1 MKIEIKDA
9 KVELEAEA
17 GKYHLLVNGA
27 TVPIPREVGI
37 ALVFGE
43 TKPLLLLPPP
53 GTTAERKVTK
63 KKGCQTAAAKRK
75 LSASL
80 KKWHAKKRAETRKA
94 ERTAEAKKPGV
105 NKAQVRKPTNH
116 KLNGA
121 ASHFPN

>member
-1 MKIEIKDA
+1 MKVEIKDA
-9 KVELEAEA
+9 RVELEADA

-27 TVPIPREVGI
+27 MVPIPREVGI

-43 TKPLLLLPPP
+43 TKPLLLLPPS
-53 GTTAERKVTK
+53 TAAEKKVVG

-80 KKWHAKKRAETRKA
+80 KKWHRKKRAETRKA
-94 ERTAEAKKPGV
+94 ERIAEGKKPGV
-105 NKAQVRKPTNH
+105 HKAQVRKTANH